1 MQGIILALLMWSRF
15 LFAFLVCSPLLI
27 GNTFAG
33 GPKKTGIPTDLVE
46 EKKPLPVSQIQPR
59 PVTPVVVALPVVVPL
74 EECDGGW
81 VSSQTTVVPA
91 TVRYGTVPGV
101 YVSGACAVVS
111 VSGWN
116 YAITSS
122 PIVSGGVNYVCKPIK
137 GSK

>member
-1 MQGIILALLMWSRF
+1 MQGIILALLMRSRF
-15 LFAFLVCSPLLI
+15 LFAFLVCSPLLM

-46 EKKPLPVSQIQPR
+46 EKKPLPVSQVQSR
-59 PVTPVVVALPVVVPL
+59 PVTPVVVASPVVAPS
-74 EECDGGW
+74 EECGW

-122 PIVSGGVNYVCKPIK
+122 PIVSGGVNYVCKPIPIK
-137 GSK
+137 ESK

>member
-1 MQGIILALLMWSRF
+1 MQGIILALLGWRRF
-15 LFAFLVCSPLLI
+15 FTAFLICGSLLT
-27 GNTFAG
+27 GHALAG
-33 GPKKTGIPTDLVE
+33 GPKKTDIPTDLVE
-46 EKKPLPVSQIQPR
+46 AKKPLPASQIQPR
-59 PVTPVVVALPVVVPL
+59 PVTSVVVASPVVVSS
-74 EECDGGW
+74 EECGW

-111 VSGWN
+111 ISGWN

-137 GSK
+137 ESK